1 MCINIYIYM
10 YIYICVCMC
19 ILYTYIYI
27 YMYIY
32 ICVCVYIYI
41 YTYILA
47 YSQEK
52 SFPSFY
58 GYVNGEI
65 MINNE
70 VCLQGMDQKYSKG
83 GGPID

>member
-1 MCINIYIYM
+1 M

-19 ILYTYIYI
+19 IHIYIYI
-27 YMYIY
+27 YVHIHM
-32 ICVCVYIYI
+32 CLCIYI

>member
-1 MCINIYIYM
+1 MC
-10 YIYICVCMC
+10 
-19 ILYTYIYI
+19 LYVYTVYIYI
-27 YMYIY
+27 YMYIH
-32 ICVCVYIYI
+32 ICTYTYVFVYI

-70 VCLQGMDQKYSKG
+70 VCLQGMDQKYSKR

>member
-1 MCINIYIYM
+1 MCINFHVYIYIYVH
-10 YIYICVCMC
+10 IHMC
-19 ILYTYIYI
+19 LYVYTYIYI
-27 YMYIY
+27 YVHIHM
-32 ICVCVYIYI
+32 CLCIYI